1 MKHDEESDPDR
12 VLDNRKTIVDRV
24 EDMVDEGDSK
34 RPGRSFF
41 EDSLNTIPEGPLGKA
56 GEGNVIG
63 YAGYFAA
70 ATGQL
75 AVLPIPGVRQP
86 GYHVISHG
94 AEAMDE
100 FERHTVRVSA
110 ASKNIAEVAAA
121 YDVAAPSNIDFLSG
135 ETDVVSTE
143 KVKERTTY
151 TTWEVV
157 VDVADRGQKE
167 Y

>member
-1 MKHDEESDPDR
+1 MENKEESEPDR
-12 VLDNRKTIVDRV
+12 ILDNRKNILDRA
-24 EDMVDEGDSK
+24 EDRAGERGSK
-34 RPGRSFF
+34 RPGR
-41 EDSLNTIPEGPLGKA
+41 ELLEGVLEAIPEGPGGKLGD
-56 GEGNVIG
+56 GSVIG

-75 AVLPIPGVRQP
+75 AVLPVPGVRQP

-110 ASKNIAEVAAA
+110 ASKNIAEIAAA

-135 ETDVVSTE
+135 ETDIVSTE
-143 KVKERTTY
+143 KIKERSTY